1 MHWDVEFLAR
11 LQFALTASF
20 HYLYPPFSIGLAW
33 LLVIMKAQHLRTG
46 AAVYDQ
52 MAKFWTKIFAATF
65 AMGVTTGIVMEFEF
79 GTNWAAYSRFV
90 GDIFGAPLAAEA
102 ILSFFLESVF
112 LAVLVFGWDRV
123 SRRVHF
129 FATLMVAVGA
139 TLSAVWIVV
148 ANSWQQT
155 PAGFEIVGEG
165 LNRHAQITSFW
176 EMFFNASSM
185 ARLAHVITA
194 ALVTASFVVMSVS
207 AWYLL
212 RKRHEDFAKR
222 CFRIALVVGFLAVF
236 TTAGAGHRQG
246 QLLATTQPAKLAAF
260 EGHFKTAEGGT
271 PLYVIGY
278 PDVAQEKVLYGF
290 GIPGGLSML
299 AYNSFTKPV
308 TALDKFPKEDWPP
321 VVISFFSFHGM
332 IALGTAM
339 LGLTFL
345 GLVFWWRKKLFETRW
360 LLWIFVLA
368 FPLPYLTNELGW
380 VAAEVG
386 RQPWIVQ
393 DMLRTKDALS
403 ESVSASQV
411 LGSTLMFTGVYS
423 VLFILYLFIILAKV
437 CKGPEDAVAVVNA
450 GEDN

>member
-1 MHWDVEFLAR
+1 MQWDVEFLAR

-46 AAVYDQ
+46 LEVYDQ
-52 MAKFWTKIFAATF
+52 MAKFWTRIFAATF

-90 GDIFGAPLAAEA
+90 GDIFGSPLAAEA
-102 ILSFFLESVF
+102 LLSFFLESTF

-123 SRRVHF
+123 GRGMHF

-139 TLSAVWIVV
+139 TLSSVWIVV

-155 PAGFEIVGEG
+155 PAGYQIVGEG
-165 LNRHAQITSFW
+165 LARHAQITSFW
-176 EMFFNASSM
+176 EMFFNPSALP
-185 ARLAHVITA
+185 RLAHVVTA
-194 ALVTASFVVMSVS
+194 ALVTACFVVMSVS

-222 CFRIALVVGFLAVF
+222 CFRIALVVGFLAVI
-236 TTAGAGHRQG
+236 TTGGAGHRQG

-260 EGHFKTAEGGT
+260 EGHFKTSEGGT
-271 PLYVIGY
+271 PLYVMGY
-278 PDVAQEKVLYGF
+278 PDVAQEKVLYGL
-290 GIPGGLSML
+290 GIPGGLSLL

-308 TALDKFPKEDWPP
+308 TALDQFPKEDWPP
-321 VVISFFSFHGM
+321 VVPSFFSFHGM
-332 IALGTAM
+332 IALGSAMIALTA
-339 LGLTFL
+339 LGLF
-345 GLVFWWRKKLFETRW
+345 FWWRKKLFETRW
-360 LLWIFVLA
+360 LLWLFVLA
-368 FPLPYLTNELGW
+368 FPLPYLANEMGW

-403 ESVSASQV
+403 ESVSAGQV
-411 LGSTLMFTGVYS
+411 LGSTLMFTSLYS
-423 VLFILYLFIILAKV
+423 ILFLLYVFIVLAKV
-437 CKGPEDAVAVVNA
+437 HKGPEMTLAANHAEGD
-450 GEDN
+450 